1 MRIMA
6 LDIGEKNIGI
16 AISDKTNILAIPYL
30 VLKND
35 DTFTDKICSIIKE
48 KNINK
53 IIVGMPYTLS
63 GNMGQQANKTKE
75 FINNLKE
82 KINIEVDFI
91 DERFSTKILKNNLI
105 YKKKENKDKT
115 DKYAAAIIL
124 ENYLNKVKK

>member
-1 MRIMA
+1 MA

-53 IIVGMPYTLS
+53 IIAGMPYTLS
-63 GNMGQQANKTKE
+63 GNIGQQANKTQE
-75 FINNLKE
+75 FITRLKE
-82 KINIEVDFI
+82 KINIDIDFI

-105 YKKKENKDKT
+105 YKKKENNDKP

>member
-1 MRIMA
+1 MA

-35 DTFTDKICSIIKE
+35 DTFTDKVCSIIKE

-53 IIVGMPYTLS
+53 IIAGMPYTLS

>member
-1 MRIMA
+1 MA

-53 IIVGMPYTLS
+53 IIAGMPYTLS
-63 GNMGQQANKTKE
+63 GNMGQQANKTQE
-75 FINNLKE
+75 FITRLKE
-82 KINIEVDFI
+82 KINIDIDFI

>member
-35 DTFTDKICSIIKE
+35 DTFTDKVCSIIKE

-53 IIVGMPYTLS
+53 IIAGMPYTLS